1 MNQFIQCM
9 IVICCSV
16 ITVATPIQS
25 NNAIHH
31 PIIGTKGMVASQESH
46 ASKVGLTILKA
57 RWKCHRCSR
66 CHGICIGRH
75 HPQAG
80 NLGGGGFMLIHLAKE
95 NKTIALDFKKPPL
108 LEATTAMFLKPDQS
122 VDHKKPASHC
132 NPVVYQAA
140 SMGY

>member
-46 ASKVGLTILKA
+46 ASKVGLTILKQGGNA
-57 RWKCHRCSR
+57 IDAAVAM
-66 CHGICIGRH
+66 GFALAVT

-95 NKTIALDFKKPPL
+95 NKPL
-108 LEATTAMFLKPDQS
+108 YRF
-122 VDHKKPASHC
+122 
-132 NPVVYQAA
+132 
-140 SMGY
+140 